1 MTRTALA
8 FIAVLPAIVAPATA
22 QQTADA
28 ISATDFVNA
37 QITVIEGMTE
47 LLSIKGIE
55 KSPQDVATGI
65 NQLASIVQQLAA
77 VKPTASSADA
87 ALIET
92 ELADKARAAAT
103 KLQQVLETTAQRNF
117 YNSQELADA
126 IQNFAMSF
134 QALK

>member
-1 MTRTALA
+1 MTRTAFA
-8 FIAVLPAIVAPATA
+8 FIAALPAIVAPATA
-22 QQTADA
+22 QQPADA

-37 QITVIEGMTE
+37 QITIIEGMTE

-65 NQLASIVQQLAA
+65 NQLAGIVQQLAA

-87 ALIET
+87 ALVET

-103 KLQQVLETTAQRNF
+103 KLQQVLKNTAERNF

-126 IQNFAMSF
+126 IQNFALSF

>member
-1 MTRTALA
+1 MTRTAFA
-8 FIAVLPAIVAPATA
+8 FIAALPAIVAPAAA
-22 QQTADA
+22 QQPADA

-37 QITVIEGMTE
+37 QITIIEGMTE

-65 NQLASIVQQLAA
+65 NQLAGIVQQLAA

-87 ALIET
+87 ALVET

-103 KLQQVLETTAQRNF
+103 KLQQVLKNTAERNF

-126 IQNFAMSF
+126 IQNFALSF

>member
-1 MTRTALA
+1 MTRTAFA
-8 FIAVLPAIVAPATA
+8 FIAALPAIVAPAAA
-22 QQTADA
+22 QQPADA

-37 QITVIEGMTE
+37 QITIIEGMTE

-65 NQLASIVQQLAA
+65 NQLAGIVQQLAA

-87 ALIET
+87 ALVET

-103 KLQQVLETTAQRNF
+103 KLQQVLKNTAERNF
-117 YNSQELADA
+117 YNCQELADA
-126 IQNFAMSF
+126 IQNFALSF